1 MIKNNFEGLTPSPS
15 AAKQFLAFRTILKKG
30 IDQDEAK
37 ECIKNVKAANGIA
50 VVSAKWNA
58 VERVLYVVIERLQ
71 AETSNDAKRRFA
83 EATGI
88 SQCLAVATQAA
99 HFKAEKKVEAEKV
112 EAEVV
117 KTAEAEAKAEAHH
130 SFFGCCKEFIKGLF
144 TL

>member
-1 MIKNNFEGLTPSPS
+1 MKKTNFEGLTPSPS
-15 AAKQFLAFRTILKKG
+15 AAKQFLGFRTILKKG
-30 IDQDEAK
+30 IDQDAAE
-37 ECIKNVKAANGIA
+37 ECIKNVKAAKGIA
-50 VVSAKWNA
+50 AVSAKWNA
-58 VERVLYVVIERLQ
+58 EERCLYVVIERLQ

-99 HFKAEKKVEAEKV
+99 HFKAEKKVEAKKV

-117 KTAEAEAKAEAHH
+117 KTAEVEDKAAHRG
-130 SFFGCCKEFIKGLF
+130 FFDCCKEFIKDLF

>member
-1 MIKNNFEGLTPSPS
+1 MKNYFIEGLTPSPS
-15 AAKQFLAFRTILKKG
+15 AAKQFLGFRTILKKG

-37 ECIKNVKAANGIA
+37 ECIKNVMAANGIA

-99 HFKAEKKVEAEKV
+99 HFQTEKKVEDEKV
-112 EAEVV
+112 
-117 KTAEAEAKAEAHH
+117 EAEAKAEAHRG
-130 SFFGCCKEFIKGLF
+130 FFGCCKEFIKDLF